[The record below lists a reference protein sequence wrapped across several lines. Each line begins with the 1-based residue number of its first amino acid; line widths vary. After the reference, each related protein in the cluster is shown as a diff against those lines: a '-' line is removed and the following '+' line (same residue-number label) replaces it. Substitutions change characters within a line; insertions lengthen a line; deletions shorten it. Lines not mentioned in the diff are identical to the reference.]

1 MNIKIILGFKK
12 MKSREES
19 IFVPRMSNES
29 MKESKL
35 YCSSVMLIRKRCE
48 DVAKGK
54 NENEYLFIADDV
66 KMLILIQTF
75 LYSYR
80 NDTGKIL

>member
-1 MNIKIILGFKK
+1 MNIKIILGFK

-48 DVAKGK
+48 DVDKGK
-54 NENEYLFIADDV
+54 NENE
-66 KMLILIQTF
+66 
-75 LYSYR
+75 
-80 NDTGKIL
+80 